1 MLICTASLTVAV
13 IVTDCPA
20 LYEPSTV
27 DDENAATVGAVVSI
41 VTGSAVAEVCVS
53 D

>member
-1 MLICTASLTVAV
+1 
-13 IVTDCPA
+13 

-41 VTGSAVAEVCVS
+41 VTGNAEAEV
-53 D
+53 